1 MSNKRDNIV
10 MKRNYNPHNS
20 RLRNYKDN
28 DQQITIDFGDDSP
41 VAAAAP
47 ARAPRPAR
55 EQPQTPGSWAMHFA
69 SFGSGSSGNC
79 SYLGNEHEGI
89 LIDAGVDIDHVIA
102 DLERNGITPGM
113 VKGIILTHD
122 HADHIRYAYRLVRQ
136 YKHMH
141 IYCTPRLMNGLLRH
155 HNISRR
161 IRDYQITIFKEIPFH
176 VAGMTITAFDTSH
189 DGTDNMG
196 FMIEGGG
203 HKFVV
208 GTDMGVITPRA
219 DYYMRQANYLMI
231 EANYDRA
238 MLDGGK
244 YPEYLKNRV
253 RSEKGHLDNKVTAQF
268 VADAWNEGMTY
279 VFLCHLS
286 NDNNR
291 PEIAT
296 QAVKEALEAKGATVG
311 DASYA
316 PTELSKAVQL
326 YALPRYATSTWFI
339 L

>member
-1 MSNKRDNIV
+1 
-10 MKRNYNPHNS
+10 MKRNYYNNRHNP
-20 RLRNYKDN
+20 
-28 DQQITIDFGDDSP
+28 QQQQGGNRQMAIDFGDGEP
-41 VAAAAP
+41 EPAAPGAP
-47 ARAPRPAR
+47 ARAP
-55 EQPQTPGSWAMHFA
+55 QPVTAEKPTEGEWAMHFA

-89 LIDAGVDIDHVIA
+89 LIDAGVDVDHVIA
-102 DLERNGITPGM
+102 DLERNGISMPM

-122 HADHIRYAYRLVRQ
+122 HADHIRYAYKLVRQ
-136 YKHMH
+136 YKHLH

-155 HNISRR
+155 HNISSR
-161 IRDYQITIFKEIPFH
+161 IRDYQVAIFKEIPFH
-176 VAGMTITAFDTSH
+176 VAGLTITAFETSH

-208 GTDMGVITPRA
+208 GTDMGVITKRA
-219 DYYMRQANYLMI
+219 DHYMRQANYLMI
-231 EANYDRA
+231 EANYDRK
-238 MLDGGK
+238 MLDGGR

-253 RSEKGHLDNKVTAQF
+253 RSEKGHLDNRVTAEF
-268 VADAWNEGMTY
+268 VADAWNKALSY

-291 PEIAT
+291 PEIAL
-296 QAVKEALEAKGATVG
+296 QAVKEALEQKGATVG

-316 PTELSKAVQL
+316 PTELSKDVQL
-326 YALPRYATSTWFI
+326 YALPRYKTSTWFI